1 MCKSLALEHY
11 THMTYV
17 CIVTQQNKFIV
28 ENFISLLFRFISSS
42 LFFRLCGCWF
52 VCWLIVVCFFFF
64 FFLLLFCSFHW
75 VRSAQ
80 FTSIRSICTIL
91 SFTSHTR
98 EEKKTHCMC
107 CVVLGRA
114 ITLQYNGVGGV
125 CTRSVFCNINLYWF
139 ASRIMLKP
147 HDILIFCFVF
157 FISRKHLNNNAFL
170 CL

>member
-1 MCKSLALEHY
+1 MFVCSLYVRMMRMCKSLALEHY

-64 FFLLLFCSFHW
+64 FFLLLFCSFHR

-98 EEKKTHCMC
+98 EEKKHIVCAVLYSAARSHSNIMVL
-107 CVVLGRA
+107 VVSA
-114 ITLQYNGVGGV
+114 PAPF
-125 CTRSVFCNINLYWF
+125 SVI
-139 ASRIMLKP
+139 
-147 HDILIFCFVF
+147 
-157 FISRKHLNNNAFL
+157 
-170 CL
+170 